1 MWMIRLFPIVL
12 MLCAG
17 VWVFHFFACPKH
29 NTQRRQNHAEDPPP
43 PPPATTPPIEC
54 PSPPPVP
61 EIQATTGTVWRMAK
75 IRNHTRRDYAFSPQ
89 PFGPDAYPTGAKWAV
104 VTTIFQPTR
113 TIQLLSQMQG
123 WCTVIVADAKSLPAE
138 SYLAQLGTPS
148 CVVYL
153 SLPAQAELGYSIL
166 EHIPQ
171 NSFGRKNIGYLFAMQ
186 HGAQVIYDTDDDN
199 EVTDQGL
206 LNLWTL
212 GNDVEAHFDWVT
224 VGSNPYPAF
233 GAARVWPRGLPLDQI
248 KNASSSRQYPT
259 VHRQEEGEVCVV
271 QSLANEEPD
280 VDAIYRL
287 THFEYPLTF
296 SSPPG
301 MACRIEPSWM
311 APFNAQATLFFKD
324 AFALMLLPVTVHG
337 RVSDIWRSYLAQ
349 SVMGCALAFSRPWVS
364 QIRNSHSHLADFQ
377 AELPLYTQAAS
388 FVAHLGQRRFP
399 SLSDALVDAYEH
411 GVVEL
416 PDVALAMAWQ
426 SDLGRM
432 PASGATPFRHLLIAM
447 GRGVHLRQWKDRIL
461 SNPNLQH
468 VDLLLGVFDEPV
480 ESLGCDAVQAR
491 VACLSSQG
499 TTWTTGRNALARAAY
514 RMERQTPYTYWT
526 FADADIAL
534 ACLTDAPQPDLQF
547 GEHCFDAYDRFL
559 QQTMAPAAT
568 LIQMGQ
574 FDAVKDVYMSGIE
587 AFDGCFNSFHREAVH
602 VLLPYRPDQD
612 AVTWW
617 SSQAIFWYKI
627 QCLAPT
633 YASAPLNIFYA
644 NPEHNP
650 YPHNPRDKQA
660 ERQIGM
666 ESLGSLASV
675 FKPAPEDYVPV
686 YPGDQPQFAPE
697 KVRMIDGN
705 PDVRW
710 KSAES
715 FRQCSRELS
724 RGFMEFIL

>member
-1 MWMIRLFPIVL
+1 MSMMRLLPILL
-12 MLCAG
+12 MLCVG
-17 VWVFHFFACPKH
+17 VWVFHFFTCSK
-29 NTQRRQNHAEDPPP
+29 NSTQRRQNHVEDLP
-43 PPPATTPPIEC
+43 PPPATQPIEC
-54 PSPPPVP
+54 PSLPLVE
-61 EIQATTGTVWRMAK
+61 EIQATTGTIWQMTK
-75 IRNHTRRDYAFSPQ
+75 IRNHTRRDYAFPSL
-89 PFGPDAYPTGAKWAV
+89 PFAPDAYPTGAKWAV

-199 EVTDQGL
+199 EITDQEL
-206 LNLWTL
+206 MNLWTFSNADAL
-212 GNDVEAHFDWVT
+212 FDWIT

-233 GAARVWPRGLPLDQI
+233 GADHVWPRGLPLDQI
-248 KNASSSRQYPT
+248 KNVSSFRQYPSSAL
-259 VHRQEEGEVCVV
+259 HHEKFCVV

-296 SSPPG
+296 SSPSA
-301 MACRIEPSWM
+301 MACQIDSNWM

-349 SVMGCALAFSRPWVS
+349 SVMECAVAFSRPWVK
-364 QIRNSHSHLADFQ
+364 QIRNSHSYLADFQ
-377 AELPLYTQAAS
+377 AELPLYTQATS
-388 FVAHLGQRRFP
+388 FVAHLSHHKFP
-399 SLSDALVDAYEH
+399 TLSDALVDAYEH

-426 SDLGRM
+426 SDLGRI
-432 PASGATPFRHLLIAM
+432 SVRVTPFRHLLIAM

-461 SNPNLQH
+461 NNPNLQH

-480 ESLGCDAVQAR
+480 ESLGCDALQAR
-491 VACLSSQG
+491 VVCISSQG

-514 RMERQTPYTYWT
+514 RMEHQTPYTYWT

-559 QQTMAPAAT
+559 QQTLVPVAT
-568 LIQMGQ
+568 LIQIGQ
-574 FDAVKDVYMSGIE
+574 FDAAKDAYMSAIE
-587 AFDGCFNSFHREAVH
+587 AFDGCFNSFHRDAVH
-602 VLLPYRPDQD
+602 VLLPYKPDQD
-612 AVTWW
+612 AITWW

-627 QCLAPT
+627 QCLSPT
-633 YASAPLNIFYA
+633 YAAAPLNVFYA

-650 YPHNPRDKQA
+650 YPHDPRDKQA

-666 ESLGSLASV
+666 ASLGSLALV
-675 FKPAPEDYVPV
+675 FKPAPEDYLPV
-686 YPGDQPQFAPE
+686 FPGDPPQFVPE
-697 KVRMIDGN
+697 KVRNVSGS
-705 PDVRW
+705 PDLHW
-710 KSAES
+710 TNAES

-724 RGFMEFIL
+724 RGFMDFIVDRQ